1 MEQGEVRIA
10 GFVGLAGISGLT
22 SQGPAHRVK
31 GRASMKILDD
41 LLFSL
46 QGSDFQVKGVHTCV
60 FWTAVVTHHC
70 GLSSTF
76 RKEGPSHDRG
86 VRDVGRLTQ
95 KGALELAGYA
105 RSESLLEASIGMA
118 TINSLID
125 INESQCV
132 HKNAFDLIL
141 EKGEGKQVAV
151 VGHFPWVP
159 ELRKRIKDF
168 WVLEQRPQEGDLSAE
183 SAERILPRCD
193 VVGITGTSF
202 INHTLDRLLGLCAKA
217 FVVLIGPTAPLSSVL
232 FDHGIDAIC
241 GSKVVDTEAVVR
253 AISEGA
259 TFREVT
265 GVRLL
270 TLAKPSRG

>member
-1 MEQGEVRIA
+1 
-10 GFVGLAGISGLT
+10 
-22 SQGPAHRVK
+22 
-31 GRASMKILDD
+31 MKILDP
-41 LLFSL
+41 LILSLNENTPPL
-46 QGSDFQVKGVHTCV
+46 QGAHTCV
-60 FWTAVVTHHC
+60 FWPAAVTAHC

-86 VRDVGRLTQ
+86 VRDVGHLTQ

-125 INESQCV
+125 IHESQCV
-132 HKNAFDLIL
+132 QKNAFEIIL
-141 EKGEGKQVAV
+141 EKGERSHVAV

-159 ELRKRIKDF
+159 ELRKRIKNF
-168 WVLEQRPQEGDLSAE
+168 WVLEQRLQDGDLPAE
-183 SAERILPRCD
+183 NAERILPHCD

-202 INHTLDRLLGLCAKA
+202 INHTLEGLLSLCGKA

-241 GSKVVDTEAVVR
+241 GSKVVDAGAVIR
-253 AISEGA
+253 SISEGA

-270 TLAKPSRG
+270 TLAKTTRG